1 METVSDFTFLGSKIT
16 MDSDCSH
23 EIKRCLLLERK
34 IYDKPR
40 QHIKKQRHQFANNS
54 PSSQR
59 YGFSSSHVWMWE
71 LDHKESW
78 APKKWWFQIV
88 ALEKTLE
95 SPLGY
100 KNKPVNPIGNQ
111 PWIFIGRTDAE
122 AEAPILW
129 PLNAKSRLTGKDPDA
144 GKDWAQKEKRMTED
158 EMIGWHHRLNGHE
171 LSKFRETVKNREASC
186 AAMHEVTKSCTL
198 LIDGETI
205 INFTEKVEAIRR
217 KCPSHAPTDC
227 MCTHTLYFASTDML
241 YINSMCI
248 Y

>member
-1 METVSDFTFLGSKIT
+1 MFAPWK
-16 MDSDCSH
+16 
-23 EIKRCLLLERK
+23 K

-40 QHIKKQRHQFANNS
+40 QHIKKQRHQFVNNS

-144 GKDWAQKEKRMTED
+144 GKGWRWEAKG
-158 EMIGWHHRLNGHE
+158 MIMRLLDGITFLILLSLSRLQE
-171 LSKFRETVKNREASC
+171 LVIDREAWLCCSPWGC
-186 AAMHEVTKSCTL
+186 KELDTTEQLNWTEEFRMHWLRWYDS
-198 LIDGETI
+198 G
-205 INFTEKVEAIRR
+205 
-217 KCPSHAPTDC
+217 
-227 MCTHTLYFASTDML
+227 
-241 YINSMCI
+241 
-248 Y
+248 